1 MFYLTTLFRGKW
13 ASPHL
18 YMQQNK
24 ISPILYLPH
33 GGGPLPLLGDSGH
46 REMVTFLQN
55 IRGKLGEPQAILII
69 SAHWEASQPTI
80 QSAEHPEMLYD
91 YYGFPPETYKITY
104 PASGHPALA
113 KEIGDELDQA
123 GFKPAMDGERGFDHG
138 VFVPLKLIFPEAD
151 IPCFQISLI
160 KGLDPAQHIALGRA
174 LNFLREKKVL
184 IVGSGMSFHNMRALM
199 SGDIN
204 ENRPDQ
210 VFDDWL
216 VKACCS
222 EGLTPDERDHELI
235 NWSQAPQARY
245 CHPREEHLL
254 PLHVCYGAAGY
265 DSPPAELVFN
275 KTIMGKKV
283 SAFLWT

>member
-1 MFYLTTLFRGKW
+1 M
-13 ASPHL
+13 PV
-18 YMQQNK
+18 
-24 ISPILYLPH
+24 LYLPH
-33 GGGPLPLLGDSGH
+33 GGGPLPLIGDPSH
-46 REMVTFLQN
+46 KDVTDFLKN
-55 IRGKLGEPQAILII
+55 IRSRLGQPEAILVI
-69 SAHWEASQPTI
+69 SAHWEESQPTI
-80 QSAEHPEMLYD
+80 QTAENPEMLYD
-91 YYGFPPETYKITY
+91 YSGFPPETYKITY
-104 PASGHPALA
+104 PAPGQPELA
-113 KEIGDELDQA
+113 KVIDGELEKA
-123 GFKPAMDGERGFDHG
+123 GFKPAMDGQRGFDHG
-138 VFVPLKLIFPEAD
+138 LFIPLKLIFPEAD

-174 LNFLREKKVL
+174 LNFLREQNVL

-199 SGDIN
+199 SGGLS
-204 ENRPDQ
+204 ENRPDEI
-210 VFDDWL
+210 FDDWL
-216 VKACCS
+216 VKTCCS

-283 SAFLWT
+283 SAFLWS

>member
-1 MFYLTTLFRGKW
+1 
-13 ASPHL
+13 
-18 YMQQNK
+18 MQQTK

-46 REMVTFLQN
+46 ADLISFLGN
-55 IRGKLGEPQAILII
+55 VRGKLGEPRAILVI
-69 SAHWEASQPTI
+69 SAHWEEAQPTI
-80 QSAEHPEMLYD
+80 QSGEKPDLFYD
-91 YYGFPPETYKITY
+91 YSGFPSESYEITY
-104 PASGHPALA
+104 PAPGQPELAKKISGELVKAGFRPAL
-113 KEIGDELDQA
+113 
-123 GFKPAMDGERGFDHG
+123 DGNRGFDHG
-138 VFVPLKLIFPEAD
+138 VFVPLKLIFPDAD

-174 LNFLREKKVL
+174 LNFLREANVL

-199 SGDIN
+199 SRGIN
-204 ENRPDQ
+204 ENQPDQ

-216 VKACCS
+216 VKTCCS
-222 EGLTPDERDHELI
+222 ENLTPDERDHELI

-265 DSPPAELVFN
+265 NSPPADLVFN
-275 KTIMGKKV
+275 RTVMGKKV
-283 SAFLWT
+283 SALLWT